1 MAATRSH
8 RRVKMED
15 YMNLFSSYS
24 SRFTGLVMFAAVLV
38 AATGPANA
46 QDTSSSQAAPTA
58 APAPTYPKAFSNIQF
73 GGLADAYYDYNSNK
87 TEGDAP
93 FRNFDT
99 RHNALR
105 FSMAQVWAAKAPV
118 ADSRIGFNVKLNAG
132 HAADMIHAVE
142 PSTLAPFDRSGAAA
156 VQQAYVS
163 YLAPVGTGLQID
175 AGKFVTQH
183 GAEVIEAKD
192 NWNYS
197 RSLLFAL
204 AIPYYHAGVRAT
216 YTVNDKVAFMGTV
229 VNGWNDLKDNNGA
242 KTFGAQVTVKPVSQL
257 SVIQNYMTGAEQADN
272 NDDVRHLFDT
282 IVTLVASPKVSIMAN
297 YDYGR
302 DSVGGAG
309 VSWQGIAGYLKL
321 QATPWLAVSPR
332 VEVFDD
338 PDGFMTGTSHTLKD
352 ATITGEF
359 KLIEGLLARVEFR
372 RDMSDAAVFT
382 NSTGATLK
390 SQNTFGFGVLYSY
403 SFTTK

>member
-1 MAATRSH
+1 
-8 RRVKMED
+8 
-15 YMNLFSSYS
+15 MNLSSS
-24 SRFTGLVMFAAVLV
+24 FVTRFTGLMMFVTLVLV
-38 AATGPANA
+38 TSADSANA
-46 QDTSSSQAAPTA
+46 QGNASQAPQTT
-58 APAPTYPKAFSNIQF
+58 APAPTYPKVFSNIQI

-105 FSMAQVWAAKAPV
+105 FSMAQIWAAKTPV

-132 HAADMIHAVE
+132 HAADMIQAVE
-142 PSTLAPFDRSGAAA
+142 PSTLAAFDRRGAAA
-156 VQQAYVS
+156 IQQAYVS

-183 GAEVIEAKD
+183 GSEVIEAKD

-216 YTVNDKVAFMGTV
+216 YTVNEKLAFMGTV
-229 VNGWNDLKDNNGA
+229 VNGWNNLKDNNSA
-242 KTFGAQVTVKPVSQL
+242 KTFGAQVTVKPVAQL
-257 SVIQNYMTGAEQADN
+257 SIIQNYMTGAEQTND
-272 NDDVRHLFDT
+272 NDDVRHLLDT
-282 IVTLVASPKVSIMAN
+282 IVTLTATPKVSIMAN
-297 YDYGR
+297 YDYGK
-302 DSVGGAG
+302 DSVGGTG
-309 VSWQGIAGYLKL
+309 VSWQGVAGYLKV
-321 QATPWLAVSPR
+321 QATPWLAVIPR

-352 ATITGEF
+352 ATLTGEF
-359 KLIEGLLARVEFR
+359 KLMNGLLARVEFR

-390 SQNTFGFGVLYSY
+390 SQNTFGFGLLYSY
-403 SFTTK
+403 AFTTK